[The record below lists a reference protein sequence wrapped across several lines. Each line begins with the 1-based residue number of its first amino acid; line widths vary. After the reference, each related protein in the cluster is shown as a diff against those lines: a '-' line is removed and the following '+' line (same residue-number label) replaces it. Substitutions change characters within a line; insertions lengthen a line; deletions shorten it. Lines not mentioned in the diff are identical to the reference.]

1 MSCLD
6 HKMNK
11 ELKKMSNLFA
21 KALEKEK
28 QKESSQLF
36 VKVMQQVNEET
47 NRENVTF
54 EEFKDNPYQYDV
66 LDFRSFKKKRQKEN
80 PQPKGRPKDPN
91 YVSHKKAYEEYI
103 RNKYSEYSDK
113 IL

>member
-1 MSCLD
+1 
-6 HKMNK
+6 
-11 ELKKMSNLFA
+11 MSNLFA

-36 VKVMQQVNEET
+36 AKVMNKVIEET
-47 NRENVTF
+47 NRENLTF
-54 EEFKDNPYQYDV
+54 EEFRDNPFQYDV
-66 LDFRSFKKKRQKEN
+66 LDFRSFKRKRQKEN

-103 RNKYSEYSDK
+103 RNEYSK
-113 IL
+113 YRERS